1 MKTEVIMI
9 NLELMNFYLTIFI
22 NVFVVFPSLIY
33 LYLFFKRKEKEQ
45 KVNFLK
51 LINIM
56 NEKYKNREYHAI
68 DGLSFN
74 LYQLIVENKNLFK
87 NEKEE
92 IEFFKN
98 NFSQF
103 FKKDVENGEIAGR
116 IVVNYKDGSGDYCL
130 ILREDILYH
139 SIYNYFL
146 FCFEK
151 RAYELKKRGKK

>member
-1 MKTEVIMI
+1 MI
-9 NLELMNFYLTIFI
+9 NFELMNFYLTIFI

-33 LYLFFKRKEKEQ
+33 LYCFMRKNEKEKEQ
-45 KVNFLK
+45 EMDFLK
-51 LINIM
+51 LVNVM
-56 NEKYKNREYHAI
+56 NSKFKNREYNAI

-74 LYQLIVENKNLFK
+74 LYQLIIENKNLFK
-87 NEKEE
+87 NENEE

-130 ILREDILYH
+130 ILKEDILYH

-146 FCFEK
+146 FHFEK
-151 RAYELKKRGKK
+151 RAYELKKEIL

>member
-1 MKTEVIMI
+1 MI
-9 NLELMNFYLTIFI
+9 NFELVNFYLTAFI
-22 NVFVVFPSLIY
+22 NVFIVFPSLIY
-33 LYLFFKRKEKEQ
+33 LYCFMRKKEKEKEQ

-51 LINIM
+51 LINVM
-56 NEKYKNREYHAI
+56 NEKYKNREYHQI

-92 IEFFKN
+92 IDFFKN

-103 FKKDVENGEIAGR
+103 FKKEVSDGEIAGR
-116 IVVNYKDGSGDYCL
+116 IIVNYKNGDGDYCL
-130 ILREDILYH
+130 ILKKDILYH

-151 RAYELKKRGKK
+151 RAYELKKEIL

>member
-1 MKTEVIMI
+1 MI
-9 NLELMNFYLTIFI
+9 NFELMNFYLTTFI
-22 NVFVVFPSLIY
+22 NVFIVFPSLIY
-33 LYLFFKRKEKEQ
+33 LYLMHKKEKEQ
-45 KVNFLK
+45 KMNFLK
-51 LINIM
+51 LVNVM
-56 NEKYKNREYHAI
+56 DSKFKNREYHAI

-74 LYQLIVENKNLFK
+74 LYQLIIENKNLFK

-103 FKKDVENGEIAGR
+103 FKKDVDDGEIAGR
-116 IVVNYKDGSGDYCL
+116 IILNYKDGKGDYCL
-130 ILREDILYH
+130 ILKKDILYH

-151 RAYELKKRGKK
+151 RAYELKKEIL